1 MCDFGTAVG
10 TTLQVGGMLLG
21 QRATA
26 KAAQAQIDAQA
37 KSAITEMNY
46 AFQNYEMERTD
57 AFDTAVAEISKIR
70 QNSMQ
75 LNSGVKAAVNESM
88 SGRTANLLVR
98 SVEGDTARAVASVK
112 DNYQRKSN
120 EIDLNKE
127 TTLKSTKSY
136 IDSLNAS
143 APKMPSAL
151 SNIIGIGATVLGN
164 TTAALGRKNAVL
176 AQGYEWDWWNGG
188 AKLGKKVG
196 GSNPNLFITPLATDY
211 DNIGKDRWAWL

>member
-26 KAAQAQIDAQA
+26 KAAQAQLDAQA

-151 SNIIGIGATVLGN
+151 SNILGIGATVLGN

-176 AQGYEWDWWNGG
+176 AQGYEWDWWTGG
-188 AKLGKKVG
+188 AKLGKSNTGKTYVG
-196 GSNPNLFITPLATDY
+196 NIPLSAY
-211 DNIGKDRWAWL
+211 NAGQKGRVQWL